1 MISDEEHLEG
11 VGGGSKEVQRVQ
23 DSSQV
28 AQLHVRDDDGD
39 DDDDVTQSRHDSQ
52 LDGDVVVKNGL
63 FQNELRFSDFQV
75 GLHTQ
80 CPWVRISVLEIFFKG
95 NFERSSSG

>member
-28 AQLHVRDDDGD
+28 AQLHVRDDD
-39 DDDDVTQSRHDSQ
+39 DDDVTQSRHDSQ
-52 LDGDVVVKNGL
+52 LDGDVVDKNGL
-63 FQNELRFSDFQV
+63 FQNELGFSDFQV

-80 CPWVRISVLEIFFKG
+80 CPWVRISVLAIFFKG

>member
-28 AQLHVRDDDGD
+28 AQLHVRD

-75 GLHTQ
+75 GL
-80 CPWVRISVLEIFFKG
+80 RISVLAIFFKG
-95 NFERSSSG
+95 NFKRSSSG